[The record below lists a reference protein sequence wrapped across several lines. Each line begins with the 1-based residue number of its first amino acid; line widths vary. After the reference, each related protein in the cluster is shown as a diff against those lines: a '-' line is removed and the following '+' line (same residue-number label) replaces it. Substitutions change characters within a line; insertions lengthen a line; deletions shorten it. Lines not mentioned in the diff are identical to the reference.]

1 MDHYEGYHYH
11 NELKPPRPTTNQR
24 GAIILVALF
33 LVFLIAVLMISL
45 GMLHRSDLEIVTNQ
59 IEDLTAFYCAEA
71 GIERAHYFVRSQPN
85 WPPGNPF
92 NGTVWNKVNCV
103 TNAGMDA
110 SGSKYTVQVSEYRAD
125 PNDNQIFHYVQV
137 TSTGVSPKGYERT
150 LRMVIR
156 RSKVWQMI
164 PGAMVNY
171 YGQIN
176 RYEEV
181 P

>member
-1 MDHYEGYHYH
+1 MKL
-11 NELKPPRPTTNQR
+11 LKHTSNQH

-33 LVFLIAVLMISL
+33 LVFLIAVLSISL
-45 GMLHRSDLEIVTNQ
+45 SMLHRSDLDTVTNQ

-71 GIERAHYFVRSQPN
+71 GIERAHYYVRSQPN
-85 WPPGNPF
+85 WPPGNPY
-92 NGTVWNKVNCV
+92 NGTPWDKQNCI
-103 TNAGMDA
+103 TNAGMVNA
-110 SGSKYTVQVSEYRAD
+110 GSKYTVQISEYRAD
-125 PNDNQIFHYVQV
+125 PNDNQIFHYVQI

-150 LRMVIR
+150 LRVVIR
-156 RSKVWQMI
+156 RSKIWQMI

-171 YGQIN
+171 FGQIN